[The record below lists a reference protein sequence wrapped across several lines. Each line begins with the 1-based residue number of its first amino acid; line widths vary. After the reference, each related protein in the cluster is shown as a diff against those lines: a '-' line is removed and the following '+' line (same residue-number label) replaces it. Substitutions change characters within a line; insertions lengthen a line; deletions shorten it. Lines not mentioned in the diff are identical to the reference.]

1 MHMSKENIRQDDN
14 VAVPILFHKFPLRL
28 LCRVSVQWNTVNV
41 TTTGPWKQGHFN
53 RVYSTIQG
61 LCKMHEKYNLL

>member
-1 MHMSKENIRQDDN
+1 MHMSKENIRRDNN
-14 VAVPILFHKFPLRL
+14 VAVPILFHKFLLRL
-28 LCRVSVQWNTVNV
+28 PCRVSVQWNTVNV
-41 TTTGPWKQGHFN
+41 TTTGPWKQGHIN